1 MEAERAKTRL
11 ERRPVRRREPPALDS
26 LRPFTRTK
34 RERERERERR
44 ERERREREKR
54 EIDKREREKTGR
66 WCIYGENGSVADGEE
81 WGEWEKNKQQIR
93 R

>member
-34 RERERERERR
+34 RERERERER
-44 ERERREREKR
+44 EKREREKR
-54 EIDKREREKTGR
+54 EREERDR
-66 WCIYGENGSVADGEE
+66 
-81 WGEWEKNKQQIR
+81 
-93 R
+93 